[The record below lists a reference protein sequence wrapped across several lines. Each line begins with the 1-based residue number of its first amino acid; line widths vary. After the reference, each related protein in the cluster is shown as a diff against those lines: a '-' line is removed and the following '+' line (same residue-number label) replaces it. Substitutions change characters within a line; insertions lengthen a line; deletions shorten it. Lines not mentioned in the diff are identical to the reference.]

1 MERRMTDA
9 YRPLYEFLNSR
20 FADRVVL
27 TFAQIEDL
35 LGFPMPPTARTEIGW
50 WTRTDTPD
58 AEHQHAWQLAKRS
71 AVPNLRAMTV
81 AFERV

>member
-1 MERRMTDA
+1 MPGI

-27 TFAQIEDL
+27 TFGQIEDL
-35 LGFPMPPTARTEIGW
+35 LGFPMPASARTEIEW
-50 WTRTDTPD
+50 WTRPD
-58 AEHQHAWQLAKRS
+58 RPDVEQQQAWQLAKRT
-71 AVPNLRAMTV
+71 AEPNLRAMTV

>member
-1 MERRMTDA
+1 MPGV

-27 TFAQIEDL
+27 TFGQIEDL
-35 LGFPMPPTARTEIGW
+35 LGFAMPPAARVDVAW
-50 WTRTDTPD
+50 WTSPDSTDGS
-58 AEHQHAWQLAKRS
+58 HRQAWLLAKRS

>member
-1 MERRMTDA
+1 MTGA

-35 LGFPMPPTARTEIGW
+35 LGFPIPPSARTEIEW
-50 WTRTDTPD
+50 WTGADWPD
-58 AEHQHAWQLAKRS
+58 SAHQRAWQLAKRT
-71 AVPNLRAMTV
+71 AGPNLRAMTV

>member
-1 MERRMTDA
+1 MPDA

-35 LGFPMPPTARTEIGW
+35 LGFPIPSIA
-50 WTRTDTPD
+50 RTDTEWWTATDRPD
-58 AEHQHAWQLAKRS
+58 TEHRRVWQQAQRS
-71 AVPNLRAMTV
+71 ALPNLRAMTV

>member
-1 MERRMTDA
+1 MPGV

-27 TFAQIEDL
+27 TFGQIEDL
-35 LGFPMPPTARTEIGW
+35 LGFAMPPAARVDAAW
-50 WTRTDTPD
+50 WTSPDDTDGS
-58 AEHQHAWQLAKRS
+58 HRQAWLLAKRS
-71 AVPNLRAMTV
+71 AEPNLRAMTV

>member
-1 MERRMTDA
+1 MPDD

-35 LGFPMPPTARTEIGW
+35 LGFSMPSTARTETEW
-50 WTRTDTPD
+50 WTGTDRPD
-58 AEHQHAWQLAKRS
+58 SEHQRAWQQAKRS
-71 AVPNLRAMTV
+71 ALPNLRAMTV